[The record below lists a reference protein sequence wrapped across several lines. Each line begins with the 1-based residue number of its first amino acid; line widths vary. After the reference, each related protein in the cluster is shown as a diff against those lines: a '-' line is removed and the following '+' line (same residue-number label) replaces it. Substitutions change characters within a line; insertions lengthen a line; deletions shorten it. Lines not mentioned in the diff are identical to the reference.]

1 MVMMIII
8 MRECEIA
15 NSSTAA
21 SLPTPPPP
29 TQTSSIASY
38 WEDGW
43 RYMCASTVEYTGWIK
58 WVPESDHVELFRNIH
73 TRV

>member
-15 NSSTAA
+15 NSSIVA
-21 SLPTPPPP
+21 SLPPPQ

-43 RYMCASTVEYTGWIK
+43 RYMCASAVEYTGWME
-58 WVPESDHVELFRNIH
+58 WVSESDHVELFRNIH